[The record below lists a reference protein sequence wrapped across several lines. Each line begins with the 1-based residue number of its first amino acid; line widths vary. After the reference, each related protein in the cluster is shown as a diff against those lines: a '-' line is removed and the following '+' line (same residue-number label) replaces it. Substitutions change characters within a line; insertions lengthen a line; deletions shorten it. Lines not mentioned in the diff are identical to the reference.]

1 MPKEIIDNN
10 VPADA
15 LAIRE
20 AEELCRYSCSVVW
33 ARTVAT
39 NGHAA
44 LAEDGAAL
52 ADRVA
57 EAALG
62 DVCVDFSDV
71 RSMNSVF
78 SNSFFLRLVE
88 IDPTQVL
95 ARRVRFSGTSSFQ
108 DRVIEMS
115 RRAVLRSSG

>member
-1 MPKEIIDNN
+1 MPKKIIDND

-15 LAIRE
+15 LAIRK
-20 AEELCRYSCSVVW
+20 AEELCRYSVVW

-39 NGHAA
+39 NGYAA

-62 DVCVDFSDV
+62 DVRVDFSDV
-71 RSMNSVF
+71 RSMNSAF

-95 ARRVRFSGTSSFQ
+95 AKRVRFSGTSSFQ